1 MSTLYVLVGIPAS
14 GKSTVSKELEKN
26 GVPAISTDKIRE
38 EIFGDENLQYT
49 PEWLKEHG
57 YTGSDDHEERSAF
70 AHIIIFDLFYDKIN
84 ELLKSGSDVTADA
97 TNYTKKIRK
106 LLLDSCKKN
115 ADRVIALV
123 LATPV
128 EVCIERNAKRE
139 RTVRQDSFMK
149 MINNY
154 EEPILEEGFTDIKYI
169 YSDENVAET
178 VRQLLNK

>member
-1 MSTLYVLVGIPAS
+1 M
-14 GKSTVSKELEKN
+14 
-26 GVPAISTDKIRE
+26 
-38 EIFGDENLQYT
+38 
-49 PEWLKEHG
+49 
-57 YTGSDDHEERSAF
+57 
-70 AHIIIFDLFYDKIN
+70 FYDKIN

-106 LLLDSCKKN
+106 LLLDSCKKY

-169 YSDENVAET
+169 YSDENAAET
-178 VRQLLNK
+178 VRKLLNK